1 MLPACRSP
9 THVARASNFLDSTI
23 RSSYAFWKAKPH
35 LFQSGR
41 GILPNFVSCNLFLK
55 DDDFTIMA
63 GLLVVRVIA
72 VILLVLCFSA
82 AAFIAVEIPAPDDSG
97 QTYQNDAASLT
108 LVSHRLSPP
117 PCKDVAPFLHEE
129 RPTLYQSSAIFRHL
143 YRGPP
148 TLL

>member
-1 MLPACRSP
+1 
-9 THVARASNFLDSTI
+9 
-23 RSSYAFWKAKPH
+23 
-35 LFQSGR
+35 
-41 GILPNFVSCNLFLK
+41 
-55 DDDFTIMA
+55 MA